1 VPEIEIL
8 SEQEIEIYSAP
19 GKQVKQRVI
28 TYKAEGLAPRT
39 LWLDSSK
46 LADAKYQLDN
56 PGKPIPP
63 EVQTKGDAARKAAI
77 MADIKRQSELP
88 QARKL

>member
-1 VPEIEIL
+1 VELEIL
-8 SEQEIEIYSAP
+8 SEQEIEIFTTP
-19 GKQVKQRVI
+19 EKRIKQRVI

-56 PGKPIPP
+56 PGKPVPP
-63 EVQTKGDAARKAAI
+63 EVQAKGDATRKAAI
-77 MADIKRQSELP
+77 MADIKLQSTLP
-88 QARKL
+88 QPRRL